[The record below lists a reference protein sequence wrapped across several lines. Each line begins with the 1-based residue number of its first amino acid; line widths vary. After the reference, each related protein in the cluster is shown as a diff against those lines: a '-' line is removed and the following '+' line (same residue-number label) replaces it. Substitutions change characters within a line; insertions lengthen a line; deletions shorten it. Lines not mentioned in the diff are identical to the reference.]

1 MKNFPK
7 DVLGIFLY
15 KNKCESYLLK
25 AENIENEMINLSK
38 KCENTLKN
46 ALTLSEELK
55 NSRMSKLDFISLS
68 IEKELSELGMPK
80 SRFICELK
88 ENIKYQDEQKTLEFV
103 NSRISQE
110 LLKNFFS
117 LSKSGSEKAQFLL
130 STNVGIEAQ
139 AIEKV
144 ASGGELS
151 RVMLAI
157 KNVLFGEE
165 TMSVFVFD
173 EIDTGISGNIAAKV
187 GRKLSDFCKNSYG
200 NITRQAL
207 CITHLPQVACYAQN
221 HFVVSKELRN
231 NKTVTKIIQAN
242 KDEKI
247 NEIAILLSGEE
258 ISQESLAQAKVLVME
273 AQKELH

>member
-1 MKNFPK
+1 
-7 DVLGIFLY
+7 
-15 KNKCESYLLK
+15 
-25 AENIENEMINLSK
+25 
-38 KCENTLKN
+38 
-46 ALTLSEELK
+46 
-55 NSRMSKLDFISLS
+55 
-68 IEKELSELGMPK
+68 MPK

-187 GRKLSDFCKNSYG
+187 GRKLSDFCKKLY
-200 NITRQAL
+200 
-207 CITHLPQVACYAQN
+207 
-221 HFVVSKELRN
+221 LR
-231 NKTVTKIIQAN
+231 
-242 KDEKI
+242 
-247 NEIAILLSGEE
+247 G
-258 ISQESLAQAKVLVME
+258 
-273 AQKELH
+273 

>member
-1 MKNFPK
+1 MIKYGPTIE
-7 DVLGIFLY
+7 DIFLY